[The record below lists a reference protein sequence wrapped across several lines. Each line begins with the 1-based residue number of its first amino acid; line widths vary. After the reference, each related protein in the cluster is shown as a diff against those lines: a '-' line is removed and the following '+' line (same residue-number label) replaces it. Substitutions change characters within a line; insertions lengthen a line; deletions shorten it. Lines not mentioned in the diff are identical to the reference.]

1 MPTCSIQLRV
11 RSGLKAGNVYYYDDG
26 SNYPG
31 PVYYPPDYPYPPPPP
46 VNTQGW
52 WSCQGCNG
60 QSLSSGSLKTPL
72 AMCAVSFDL

>member
-11 RSGLKAGNVYYYDDG
+11 RSGLKAGNVYCYDDSSG
-26 SNYPG
+26 YPV
-31 PVYYPPDYPYPPPPP
+31 PVYYPPDYPYPPPQPTTPP

-60 QSLSSGSLKTPL
+60 QSVGSGELKN
-72 AMCAVSFDL
+72 ASCDVCS